1 MYVHIHT
8 CTYIHIET
16 PGTTYPPSKLV
27 PGDNWAQ
34 RCAAPVPCLGE
45 RLDMISPAIG
55 RGKYMYTCTYRHIP
69 SEAKPIQSTPE
80 KTRCVWET
88 ILFYHEG
95 TNWETSSSINWHIY
109 NDYFSRSNYARTE
122 HPVNYFTLLGSTQY
136 IWTCY
141 SPIVRETP
149 DPSDITISFAL
160 SSSGNWWLLLLFAG

>member
-34 RCAAPVPCLGE
+34 CCAAPVPCLGE

-55 RGKYMYTCTYRHIP
+55 RRKYMYTCTYRHIP
-69 SEAKPIQSTPE
+69 SEPKPIRSTLE
-80 KTRCVWET
+80 KTRLLFCV
-88 ILFYHEG
+88 YNEG
-95 TNWETSSSINWHIY
+95 TNWETSSSINWQH
-109 NDYFSRSNYARTE
+109 NDDYFSRSNYAGTE
-122 HPVNYFTLLGSTQY
+122 YTVNYFTLLGSTQY
-136 IWTCY
+136 IWTCN

-149 DPSDITISFAL
+149 GPSDITIFFAL